1 LSEQFLVILANK
13 LDMPSETLQ
22 DYITAEVEGDFI
34 VLRLRTYLGNEMFR
48 DILTIVKEYGGKYVS
63 LGKKSH
69 FKIPLKN
76 LKIEHKEVSAPQ
88 LGNSVVWI
96 SVDCLLSLP
105 FQVRVEFPE
114 EYLDELAETIRKYGI
129 LEPLIVRPKGNG
141 HYEIIIGNCRFK
153 AAIKAELKQVPCI
166 IKKMSDEEAY
176 TLQMIENVQRR
187 DLTDYEKARM
197 LKYLVDKF
205 NYTQEQLAEKLGKSQ
220 TWVARHLAILKLED
234 IMPRG
239 IMIRKIT
246 EAQARAILSAP
257 PEKQKEILQKIEETK
272 EIPSMRKIEA
282 ETKPQP
288 KEEIIDEEQLRE
300 KIIKTMEEQGFEV
313 IEAPPEPTRTP
324 TPYEC
329 SDCHVNTF
337 YPTFLKDGR
346 ILCPTCLQ
354 YQWKKNQ
361 ITFED
366 LAEEKASTES
376 HVKARKL
383 KQQPIVSGFQ
393 IKCED
398 CGANLLI
405 EHQEW
410 PDGRIKHTIKEVHG

>member
-1 LSEQFLVILANK
+1 MSEQFLVILANK

-34 VLRLRTYLGNEMFR
+34 VVRPRIYLGNEMFR

-76 LKIEHKEVSAPQ
+76 VKIEHKEVSAPQ

-96 SVDCLLSLP
+96 SVDCLLNLP

-114 EYLDELAETIRKYGI
+114 EYLNELAETIRKYGI

-166 IKKMSDEEAY
+166 IKEMTDEEAY

-197 LKYLVDKF
+197 LNYLKEKF
-205 NYTQEQLAEKLGKSQ
+205 GYTHEQLAKKIGKDR
-220 TWVARHLAILKLED
+220 TWVTHHLAILRLEKEYNVSRDTLEKL
-234 IMPRG
+234 
-239 IMIRKIT
+239 T
-246 EAQARAILSAP
+246 EGQVRYILSAP
-257 PEKQKEILQKIEETK
+257 EKKRKEIIERIEETG
-272 EIPSMRKIEA
+272 EIPSIREIEA
-282 ETKPQP
+282 EIKEVETPQLP
-288 KEEIIDEEQLRE
+288 SAPWESPMQTEEVEVKREEVE
-300 KIIKTMEEQGFEV
+300 G
-313 IEAPPEPTRTP
+313 PPEPTRTP

-354 YQWKKNQ
+354 YQWKKKQ
-361 ITFED
+361 IMLED
-366 LAEEKASTES
+366 LAEEKVSTES
-376 HVKARKL
+376 VKVKKP

-410 PDGRIKHTIKEVHG
+410 PDGKIRHTIKEVHG

>member
-1 LSEQFLVILANK
+1 MSEQFLVILANK

-34 VLRLRTYLGNEMFR
+34 VVRPRIYLGNEMFR

-69 FKIPLKN
+69 FRIPLKN
-76 LKIEHKEVSAPQ
+76 VKIEHREVSAPQ
-88 LGNSVVWI
+88 LGNTVVWI

-114 EYLDELAETIRKYGI
+114 EYLNELAETIRKYGI
-129 LEPLIVRPKGNG
+129 LEPLIVRPKGDG
-141 HYEIIIGNCRFK
+141 HYEIVIGNCRFK

-166 IKKMSDEEAY
+166 IKEMSDEEAY

-197 LKYLVDKF
+197 LKHLIDKF

-272 EIPSMRKIEA
+272 EIPSMRKIEV

-288 KEEIIDEEQLRE
+288 QEEITPKIPTEE
-300 KIIKTMEEQGFEV
+300 V
-313 IEAPPEPTRTP
+313 EAPPEPTRTP

-354 YQWKKNQ
+354 YQWKKKQ
-361 ITFED
+361 ITHED
-366 LAEEKASTES
+366 LAEEKVPTES
-376 HVKARKL
+376 RVEAKKP